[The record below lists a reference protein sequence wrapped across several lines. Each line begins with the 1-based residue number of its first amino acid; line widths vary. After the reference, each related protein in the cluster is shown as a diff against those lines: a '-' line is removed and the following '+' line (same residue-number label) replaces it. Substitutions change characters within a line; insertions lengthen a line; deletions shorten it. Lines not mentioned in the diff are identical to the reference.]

1 MSELLTIAETAE
13 RLDLT
18 VKAVEKRIERGT
30 IQSLRNDGRRMI
42 PLGEVVRLEAQ
53 AKHDAQ
59 RAFPLESRPLAGES
73 PVSPMDFSGFLERLE
88 TLAAENG
95 RFRAL
100 QEVSETT
107 RQQLEEELHQVRA
120 QVQELEAKL
129 VDVEHAAGHRG
140 EVAAA
145 VTEAPRSRRFL
156 FGRSNR

>member
-13 RLDLT
+13 RLGLT

-30 IQSLRNDGRRMI
+30 IQSLRNDGRRVI

-59 RAFPLESRPLAGES
+59 RVFPLESRPLAGES
-73 PVSPMDFSGFLERLE
+73 PVSPMDFSEYLERLE

-100 QEVSETT
+100 QEISEST
-107 RQQLEEELHQVRA
+107 RQQLEEELHQARA
-120 QVQELEAKL
+120 QVRELEAKL
-129 VDVEHAAGHRG
+129 TDAEVVERAG
-140 EVAAA
+140 ELVAAA
-145 VTEAPRSRRFL
+145 APRARWWHRA
-156 FGRSNR
+156 